1 MNREQF
7 MKQLSYLLQDISDED
22 RTDALDYY
30 ENYLDEAGF
39 GYETDIT
46 NELGSPERIAAIIRT
61 SLLSNPDETGE
72 FTDSGYEIPALR
84 IRAMSLQNST
94 VKPIPSPELTAAN
107 IRILPADP
115 NQAKRMDRHSKAAV
129 PFIREQSV
137 PAPGPAAC

>member
-1 MNREQF
+1 

-46 NELGSPERIAAIIRT
+46 NELGSPERIAAIIRMRQENLQT
-61 SLLSNPDETGE
+61 AAMK
-72 FTDSGYEIPALR
+72 IPALR

>member
-46 NELGSPERIAAIIRT
+46 NELGSPERIAAIIRMRQENLQT
-61 SLLSNPDETGE
+61 AAMK
-72 FTDSGYEIPALR
+72 IPALR

>member
-1 MNREQF
+1 

-46 NELGSPERIAAIIRT
+46 NELGSPERIAA
-61 SLLSNPDETGE
+61 
-72 FTDSGYEIPALR
+72 
-84 IRAMSLQNST
+84 
-94 VKPIPSPELTAAN
+94 N